1 MAQEDI
7 DEETEGV
14 KAPSEFKTGNKWKP
28 FKEGCIAFFNTNLGM
43 DQVPFSNVI
52 CPDTA
57 PGDPQEIYLNEHSR
71 LIAITPHQ
79 GLEFD
84 TDNGRVFDSSH
95 GHWMVQLGLG
105 YVPLIQLEMGK
116 QHG

>member
-1 MAQEDI
+1 
-7 DEETEGV
+7 
-14 KAPSEFKTGNKWKP
+14 
-28 FKEGCIAFFNTNLGM
+28 M

-95 GHWMVQLGLG
+95 GH
-105 YVPLIQLEMGK
+105 
-116 QHG
+116 